1 MSAVAAD
8 LRIASPWKTALP
20 ALAAL
25 LAAVALLYR
34 DTAVTMVG
42 IWYRSETFAH
52 CFLVLPITLWLV
64 WRRRAALARL
74 TPRPSPAVMAA
85 MLAVA
90 AAWLLADLVAVNAAT
105 QFAFVA
111 LLVLAVPA
119 VLGLEVASAILFP
132 LLFLFFAVPFG
143 EFLVPTMMEWT
154 ADFTVFALQRSG
166 VPVFREGQHF
176 VIPSGQWSVID
187 ECSGVRYVMA
197 SFMVGSLF
205 AYLNYRSYMRRAVF
219 MAVALV
225 LPVVAN
231 WFRAYMIVMIAHLS
245 GNRLAVGVDHI
256 LYGWVFFG
264 IIIFLMFVVGA
275 RWSQPDAAD
284 EAGGGAAV
292 DAAGARRGFWG
303 TALAAAVVVAL
314 PPLAGTMIA
323 RAEGAAAA
331 PGIELP
337 ARLSAGWADD
347 GARLPAFMPQFANPS
362 ALASRIYSGP
372 EGTVGVHIA
381 YVRGQTEARKLA
393 TAQHQLVAMRDAD
406 WSLPQ
411 EGSRAI
417 DIDGSSL
424 RVRTAEI
431 LGRERG
437 GGAIERRPQLAVWR
451 LYWVDGRWLAGDV
464 ETKLYGGLA
473 RLQGRGDEGALV
485 VLYADEG
492 TPQASDA
499 ALAAFVAANLGPL
512 NDLLQRTRGAR

>member
-1 MSAVAAD
+1 MSAVVAD
-8 LRIASPWKTALP
+8 LRLASPWKTALP

-25 LAAVALLYR
+25 LAAVGLLYR

-64 WRRRAALARL
+64 WRKRAALARL

-90 AAWLLADLVAVNAAT
+90 ALWLLADLVAVNAAT

-119 VLGLEVASAILFP
+119 VLGLEVARAILFP
-132 LLFLFFAVPFG
+132 LMFLFFAVPFG

-154 ADFTVFALQRSG
+154 ADFTVSALQRSG

-205 AYLNYRSYMRRAVF
+205 AYLNYRSYPRRAVF
-219 MAVALV
+219 MAVALA

-231 WFRAYMIVMIAHLS
+231 WFRAYMIVMLAHLS

-264 IIIFLMFVVGA
+264 LIIFLMFIVGA
-275 RWSQPDAAD
+275 RWSQPEAA
-284 EAGGGAAV
+284 EQ
-292 DAAGARRGFWG
+292 AGARGAGGPSAVRGFWA
-303 TALAAAVVVAL
+303 TAIAAAAVVAL

-323 RAEGAAAA
+323 RAEGAAVA
-331 PGIELP
+331 PQLELP
-337 ARLSAGWADD
+337 QRLSAGWSDV
-347 GARLPAFMPQFANPS
+347 GARLPPFMPQFANPS
-362 ALASRIYSGP
+362 AVASRIYSGP
-372 EGTVGVHIA
+372 EGVVGVHIA
-381 YVRGQTEARKLA
+381 YVRGQSEARKLA
-393 TAQHQLVAMRDAD
+393 TAQHQLVGMRDPV

-411 EGSRAI
+411 EGSREI
-417 DIDGSSL
+417 EVDGRPL

-431 LGRERG
+431 LARERG
-437 GGAIERRPQLAVWR
+437 GGAIERRPQLVVWR
-451 LYWVDGRWLAGDV
+451 LYWVNGRWIAGDV
-464 ETKLYGGLA
+464 QAKLFGGLA
-473 RLQGRGDEGALV
+473 RLQGQGDEGALL
-485 VLYADEG
+485 VLYADAE
-492 TPQASDA
+492 TVPASNA
-499 ALAAFVAANLGPL
+499 ALSAFARDNLGVL
-512 NDLLQRTRGAR
+512 NELLLRTRSMR